1 MTDQP
6 PDQVPTDPRPTTTDQ
21 GGEMPAEETPLPLD
35 EAAAALGISVNAVRQ
50 RIKRGTLL
58 GVKSA
63 AGWAVWLPT
72 NQPTTPTIGRQPTN
86 QPPAWLQPTTDRPP
100 TNPVDLAPLAELIAR
115 QGEDIR
121 RLAEASTAWQ
131 FRAMQAEER
140 LKQLTAG
147 DAGQGAP
154 QTRAEAPG
162 ATNAPTVGQGPPP
175 DRGGGFGDEG

>member
-6 PDQVPTDPRPTTTDQ
+6 PDQEPTDPRPTTTDQ
-21 GGEMPAEETPLPLD
+21 SGEGPVEEAPLTLD

-72 NQPTTPTIGRQPTN
+72 DQPTTPTIGRRPAN
-86 QPPAWLQPTTDRPP
+86 QRPAWSQPTTDRPP

-115 QGEDIR
+115 QGDDIR
-121 RLAEASTAWQ
+121 RLAEAATAWQ
-131 FRAMQAEER
+131 IRAMQAEER
-140 LKQLTAG
+140 LQQLTAG
-147 DAGQGAP
+147 DAS
-154 QTRAEAPG
+154 G
-162 ATNAPTVGQGPPP
+162 ATKPTRRRWWHRLGPR
-175 DRGGGFGDEG
+175 DD